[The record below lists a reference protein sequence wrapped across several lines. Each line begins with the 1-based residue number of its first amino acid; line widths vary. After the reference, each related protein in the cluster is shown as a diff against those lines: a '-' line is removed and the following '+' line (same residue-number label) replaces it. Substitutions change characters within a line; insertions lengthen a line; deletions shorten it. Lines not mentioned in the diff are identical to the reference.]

1 MEDLIIYIQENYLEG
16 LKYFSIPIVAGIIGW
31 FTNMVAIKMTF
42 YPLEFFGI
50 KLGRLK
56 IGWQG
61 IIPSKAPKMASI
73 ATDLMTTKVL
83 SVEDI
88 FSKLEPYQVAIEMQP
103 SINRLAREIA
113 DEVMNENAPMVWAR
127 TPDQVKDAVY
137 NQVSQDLPAIIEE
150 IMTEVKVN
158 INDLFDLKH
167 LVIQAMLRD
176 RTIINEIF
184 MKCGKEEFKFIERS
198 GFWFGMLFGLVQM
211 AVWYFYKGAWVLPVF
226 GVIVGYATNWLAL
239 KLIFE
244 PLQPKRIGPWVIQGL
259 FIKRQKEV
267 SDEYG
272 KVIGKRILNSNNILE
287 HLIHGANSDKLVLL
301 VEKHVAGAVN
311 RMSNIMIQFAEWFLG
326 PERID
331 AIKGHV
337 IKRIVEEMPTPMKN
351 VSGYADE
358 TFDIENMLSSR
369 LGSLPPD
376 EFVGVLRPAFQEEEF
391 ILILVGAALGGV
403 AGLFQYLVVF
413 M

>member
-1 MEDLIIYIQENYLEG
+1 MEDIIANILENHLEL
-16 LKYFSIPIVAGIIGW
+16 LKYCSIPLVAGLIGW

-88 FSKLEPYQVAIEMQP
+88 FSKLEPYQVAREMQP
-103 SINRLAREIA
+103 SISRLAREIA

-127 TPDQVKDAVY
+127 TPDQVKEAVY
-137 NQVSQDLPAIIEE
+137 AQVSRDLPAIITE
-150 IMTEVKVN
+150 IMAEVKEN
-158 INDLFDLKH
+158 IHDLFDLKH

-198 GFWFGMLFGLVQM
+198 GLWFGMLFGLIQM
-211 AVWYFYKGAWVLPVF
+211 SVWYFYKGAWVLPVF

-244 PLQPKRIGPWVIQGL
+244 PQQPRRIGPWVIQGL

-287 HLIHGANSDKLVLL
+287 HLLFGTKSEKLVLL
-301 VEKHVAGAVN
+301 VEKHVTGAVN
-311 RMSNIMIQFAEWFLG
+311 RMSGVMLQFAEWFLG

-331 AIKGHV
+331 AVKGHV
-337 IKRIVEEMPTPMKN
+337 IKRMVEEMPRPMKN

-358 TFDIENMLSSR
+358 TFEIEKMLSQR
-369 LGSLPPD
+369 LGALPPD
-376 EFVGVLRPAFQEEEF
+376 EFVGVLRPAFQEEEI
-391 ILILVGAALGGV
+391 ILILVGAALGGI